1 MVLIGVLVLAIIS
14 TLIISLNIGLTSFN
28 QFWIPIVV
36 FVVAYIAILAL
47 YFIILFIWSL
57 FYLGKKEYKKT
68 K

>member
-28 QFWIPIVV
+28 QFWIPIFV